1 MKFSSTIFAHLL
13 INGVLKSYSKIIQ
26 SEHHIYQIQCSDW
39 TILEY
44 MYEIRTQKFYD
55 HDTRTYY
62 ILDTVIGCFESISTK
77 IVLKSF
83 MTLS

>member
-1 MKFSSTIFAHLL
+1 
-13 INGVLKSYSKIIQ
+13 
-26 SEHHIYQIQCSDW
+26 
-39 TILEY
+39 

-62 ILDTVIGCFESISTK
+62 ILDTVIGCFESISTN